1 MMSVSYNDSS
11 KALGVVT
18 SRMFWVSHGFPSCVT
33 SLSRFN
39 RFNLYESIS
48 FMKKESSP
56 LQYGLIYNFKNPEPW
71 RRP

>member
-1 MMSVSYNDSS
+1 
-11 KALGVVT
+11 L
-18 SRMFWVSHGFPSCVT
+18 
-33 SLSRFN
+33 
-39 RFNLYESIS
+39 ESIS